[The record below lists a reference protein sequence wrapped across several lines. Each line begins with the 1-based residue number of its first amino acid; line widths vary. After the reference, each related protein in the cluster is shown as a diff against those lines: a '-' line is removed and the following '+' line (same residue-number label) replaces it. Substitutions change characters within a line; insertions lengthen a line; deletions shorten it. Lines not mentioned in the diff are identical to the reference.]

1 MKKQVSS
8 QYTQLTLDFEYEAS
22 STAIAPTIAPA
33 EQPSKVEYHFTQ
45 ADFEVKEPLGCGSDN
60 ERRAEL
66 LCTDESEWEN
76 TLAIEHDIM
85 YGRGAYLY
93 KQVER
98 ELAFQR
104 EQAKILRQF
113 EAMQASM
120 YQ

>member
-8 QYTQLTLDFEYEAS
+8 QYTQLTLDFEFEAS
-22 STAIAPTIAPA
+22 TTATAPTIAPA

-45 ADFEVKEPLGCGSDN
+45 ADFE
-60 ERRAEL
+60 
-66 LCTDESEWEN
+66 ESQ
-76 TLAIEHDIM
+76 AIEHDIM

-113 EAMQASM
+113 EAMRASI

>member
-22 STAIAPTIAPA
+22 STAITPTIAPA
-33 EQPSKVEYHFTQ
+33 AQPSKVEYHFTQ
-45 ADFEVKEPLGCGSDN
+45 ADFE
-60 ERRAEL
+60 
-66 LCTDESEWEN
+66 ESQ
-76 TLAIEHDIM
+76 AIEHDIM

-93 KQVER
+93 KEVER

-113 EAMQASM
+113 EAMRASI

>member
-8 QYTQLTLDFEYEAS
+8 QYTQLTINFEFESATS
-22 STAIAPTIAPA
+22 APA
-33 EQPSKVEYHFTQ
+33 KQPRKVENHFTE
-45 ADFEVKEPLGCGSDN
+45 ADFEVKEPLGWGSDT

-85 YGRGAYLY
+85 YGRGASLY
-93 KQVER
+93 RKVER
-98 ELAFQR
+98 ELAILR
-104 EQAKILRQF
+104 EKAKVLRQF
-113 EAMQASM
+113 EAMRASI

>member
-8 QYTQLTLDFEYEAS
+8 NCTQLTLDFEFEAS
-22 STAIAPTIAPA
+22 TTAIAPTIAPA
-33 EQPSKVEYHFTQ
+33 AQPSKVEYHFTQ
-45 ADFEVKEPLGCGSDN
+45 ADFE
-60 ERRAEL
+60 
-66 LCTDESEWEN
+66 ESQ
-76 TLAIEHDIM
+76 AIEHDIM

-98 ELAFQR
+98 ELAFQH

-113 EAMQASM
+113 EAMRASI

>member
-8 QYTQLTLDFEYEAS
+8 KYTQLSINYEFE
-22 STAIAPTIAPA
+22 STTPAPA
-33 EQPSKVEYHFTQ
+33 EQPSKVEYPERLSNGMERAASAESGYTFSIE
-45 ADFEVKEPLGCGSDN
+45 AFE
-60 ERRAEL
+60 
-66 LCTDESEWEN
+66 ESQ
-76 TLAIEHDIM
+76 AIEHDIM

-113 EAMQASM
+113 EAMRASI

>member
-8 QYTQLTLDFEYEAS
+8 QYTQLTLDFEFE
-22 STAIAPTIAPA
+22 STTSAPV
-33 EQPSKVEYHFTQ
+33 QQSHRVEYHLTP
-45 ADFEVKEPLGCGSDN
+45 AEFEECQ
-60 ERRAEL
+60 
-66 LCTDESEWEN
+66 
-76 TLAIEHDIM
+76 AIEHDIM

-104 EQAKILRQF
+104 KQAQILKQF
-113 EAMQASM
+113 EAMRASI

>member
-8 QYTQLTLDFEYEAS
+8 QYTQLTLDFEFEAS
-22 STAIAPTIAPA
+22 STAIAPAA
-33 EQPSKVEYHFTQ
+33 QPSKVEYHFTQ
-45 ADFEVKEPLGCGSDN
+45 ADFE
-60 ERRAEL
+60 
-66 LCTDESEWEN
+66 ESQ
-76 TLAIEHDIM
+76 AIEHDIM

-93 KQVER
+93 QQVER

-113 EAMQASM
+113 EAMRASI

>member
-8 QYTQLTLDFEYEAS
+8 QYTQLTLDFEFEAS
-22 STAIAPTIAPA
+22 TTAIAPTTAPA

-45 ADFEVKEPLGCGSDN
+45 ADFE
-60 ERRAEL
+60 
-66 LCTDESEWEN
+66 ESQ
-76 TLAIEHDIM
+76 AIEHDIM
-85 YGRGAYLY
+85 YGRGAYFY

-113 EAMQASM
+113 EAMRASI

>member
-1 MKKQVSS
+1 MRKQVSF
-8 QYTQLTLDFEYEAS
+8 QYTQLTLDFEYEATTTAPS
-22 STAIAPTIAPA
+22 IATTHAIALAA
-33 EQPSKVEYHFTQ
+33 QASKVECHFTQ
-45 ADFEVKEPLGCGSDN
+45 ADYE
-60 ERRAEL
+60 
-66 LCTDESEWEN
+66 ESQ
-76 TLAIEHDIM
+76 AIEHDIM

-93 KQVER
+93 KEVER

>member
-8 QYTQLTLDFEYEAS
+8 NCTQLTLNFEYEATT
-22 STAIAPTIAPA
+22 TAPIS
-33 EQPSKVEYHFTQ
+33 EPSRVEYHFSKE
-45 ADFEVKEPLGCGSDN
+45 DFE
-60 ERRAEL
+60 
-66 LCTDESEWEN
+66 ESQ
-76 TLAIEHDIM
+76 AIEHDIM

-93 KQVER
+93 QQVER

-113 EAMQASM
+113 EAMRASI

>member
-1 MKKQVSS
+1 MEAIRERHILL
-8 QYTQLTLDFEYEAS
+8 YFGILLMHECLTLL
-22 STAIAPTIAPA
+22 
-33 EQPSKVEYHFTQ
+33 
-45 ADFEVKEPLGCGSDN
+45 LGGRGRVNLWRIGVFSC
-60 ERRAEL
+60 
-66 LCTDESEWEN
+66 
-76 TLAIEHDIM
+76 IM

-113 EAMQASM
+113 EAMRASI

>member
-8 QYTQLTLDFEYEAS
+8 QYTQLTLDFEFEAS
-22 STAIAPTIAPA
+22 TTAPA
-33 EQPSKVEYHFTQ
+33 AQPSKVEYHFTQ
-45 ADFEVKEPLGCGSDN
+45 ADFE
-60 ERRAEL
+60 
-66 LCTDESEWEN
+66 ESQ
-76 TLAIEHDIM
+76 AIEHDIM

-113 EAMQASM
+113 EAMRASI

>member
-8 QYTQLTLDFEYEAS
+8 NCTQLTLNFEYEATT
-22 STAIAPTIAPA
+22 TAPIS
-33 EQPSKVEYHFTQ
+33 EPSRVEYHFSQ
-45 ADFEVKEPLGCGSDN
+45 EDFE
-60 ERRAEL
+60 
-66 LCTDESEWEN
+66 ESQ
-76 TLAIEHDIM
+76 AIEHDIM

-104 EQAKILRQF
+104 EQAKILKQF
-113 EAMQASM
+113 EAMRASI